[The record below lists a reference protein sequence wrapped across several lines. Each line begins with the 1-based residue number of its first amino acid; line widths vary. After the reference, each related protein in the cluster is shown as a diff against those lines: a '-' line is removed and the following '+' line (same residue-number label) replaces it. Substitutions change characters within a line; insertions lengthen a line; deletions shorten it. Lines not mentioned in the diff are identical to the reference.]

1 MLSMLGAFDPGGALA
16 RGTFVTFMA
25 VAGAGTIL
33 TAAYFL
39 GLLRRLGQGLP
50 TGPDLDDIRAD
61 EVLTWSPLVVLTVV
75 GGLAPGLLLGLTNPA
90 VQVLMGGGR

>member
-16 RGTFVTFMA
+16 RGTFLTFMA

-39 GLLRRLGQGLP
+39 GLLRRLGQGVP
-50 TGPDLDDIRAD
+50 AGPDLDDIRPD

-75 GGLAPGLLLGLTNPA
+75 FGLAPGLVLGLTNPA